1 MHICNA
7 KLGKRIILAKYC
19 NNYIL
24 PLFPKNRYNKIIG
37 NKGGIVLINIAIC
50 DDDIVITDE
59 MQEIITQYQRDRNE
73 EICCDIFHDGES
85 LMSEEKE
92 YDIIFLDIIMAG
104 MDGIETAK
112 KLRKKDKTVEII
124 YLTSYAGLT
133 KEALA
138 VHAFEYLEKPVTKD
152 QIYNQ
157 LDEALEKILRKK
169 LNDEYKYHI
178 VAFNAGKNSIRLAID
193 DIYYFER
200 VDRKLK
206 AVTKKGDFLLYETIA
221 SVEEKLH
228 QYDFVTPHQSF
239 VVNINNMK
247 DYVKD
252 EIIMLN
258 NEIIPVAQKR
268 ASEVKRIMRE
278 FLQKKLENNL

>member
-1 MHICNA
+1 M
-7 KLGKRIILAKYC
+7 
-19 NNYIL
+19 
-24 PLFPKNRYNKIIG
+24 
-37 NKGGIVLINIAIC
+37 INIAIC
-50 DDDIVITDE
+50 DDDITITKE
-59 MQEIITQYQRDRNE
+59 IQEIIIQYGQDRNE
-73 EICCDIFHDGES
+73 EVRCDIFYNGES

-92 YDIIFLDIIMAG
+92 YEIIFLDIIMAG
-104 MDGIETAK
+104 MDGIETARR
-112 KLRKKDKTVEII
+112 LRKKNKTVEII

-133 KEALA
+133 KEALS
-138 VHAFEYLEKPVTKD
+138 VHAFDYLEKPVTKEL
-152 QIYNQ
+152 IYNQ
-157 LDEALEKILRKK
+157 LDEVLEKILRKK
-169 LNDEYKYHI
+169 LNEEYKYHI

-206 AVTKKGDFLLYETIA
+206 AVTKKGNFVLYETIT
-221 SVEEKLH
+221 SVEEKLR

-258 NEIIPVAQKR
+258 HDIIPVAQKR
-268 ASEVKRIMRE
+268 ASEFKRIMRE
-278 FLQKKLENNL
+278 FLQKKLESN

>member
-1 MHICNA
+1 M
-7 KLGKRIILAKYC
+7 
-19 NNYIL
+19 
-24 PLFPKNRYNKIIG
+24 
-37 NKGGIVLINIAIC
+37 INIAIC
-50 DDDIVITDE
+50 DDDISITDE
-59 MQEIITQYQRDRNE
+59 MTGIINQYRRDRNE
-73 EICCDIFHDGES
+73 EIRCDVFHNGES
-85 LMSEEKE
+85 LMSEDKE

-104 MDGIETAK
+104 IDGIETARY
-112 KLRKKDKTVEII
+112 LRKKNKTVEII
-124 YLTSYAGLT
+124 YLTSYTGLT
-133 KEALA
+133 KEALS
-138 VHAFEYLEKPVTKD
+138 VHAFDYLEKPVTKEL
-152 QIYNQ
+152 IYNQ
-157 LDEALEKILRKK
+157 LDEVLEKILRKK

-178 VAFNAGKNSIRLAID
+178 VAFNAGKNCIRLSID

-206 AVTKKGDFLLYETIA
+206 AVTKKGNFMLSETIT

-258 NEIIPVAQKR
+258 YDIVPVAQKR
-268 ASEVKRIMRE
+268 ASDFKRIMRE
-278 FLQKKLENNL
+278 FLQKKLESN